1 MGKITQYKRIAY
13 KSKIICGIYYRKGS
27 IYYKNTAADP
37 IEGKFILFFPFPDCE
52 SGMKRGLKR

>member
-37 IEGKFILFFPFPDCE
+37 IKGKFILFFPDHK